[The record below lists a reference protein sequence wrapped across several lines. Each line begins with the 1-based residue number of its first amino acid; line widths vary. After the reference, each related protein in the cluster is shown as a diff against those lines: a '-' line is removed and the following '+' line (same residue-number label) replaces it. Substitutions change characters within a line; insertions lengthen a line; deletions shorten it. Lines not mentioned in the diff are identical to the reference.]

1 MFECD
6 IEGEWDRD
14 QSWSSLSS
22 HARVWSS
29 HHLPGHNGSHSH
41 SSRRFPTICFKKTTK
56 SVFKLGSTSFEFKF
70 EGVSPV
76 YEEKHLKV
84 YSESEEVAAEN

>member
-1 MFECD
+1 MSET
-6 IEGEWDRD
+6 
-14 QSWSSLSS
+14 S
-22 HARVWSS
+22 HG
-29 HHLPGHNGSHSH
+29 HLVSGHLIISVDTMAPTATQHFGSQQ
-41 SSRRFPTICFKKTTK
+41 ICFKKTTK